1 MWSGLWR
8 RWGTIPV
15 LPANDNGQAAWVCAA
30 KGCRGRPQSPRLA
43 PAGAIPP
50 AAMKIKPHG
59 CALRRGVGGDRRL
72 RLFSLPPP
80 RLRRGESP
88 CNNKDQETWVCTAK
102 GCRGRPQSPRLAP
115 AGAIPPAAMKIKP
128 HGCALRRGVG
138 GDRRLRLF
146 SLPPPRL
153 RRGESPCNNKDQ
165 ETWVCTAKGCRGRPQ
180 SPRLAPAGAK
190 SPAYG
195 KDQL

>member
-1 MWSGLWR
+1 MWKGLWR

-15 LPANDNGQAAWVCAA
+15 LPANDNGQAA
-30 KGCRGRPQSPRLA
+30 
-43 PAGAIPP
+43 
-50 AAMKIKPHG
+50 
-59 CALRRGVGGDRRL
+59 
-72 RLFSLPPP
+72 
-80 RLRRGESP
+80 
-88 CNNKDQETWVCTAK
+88 WVCTAK

-153 RRGESPCNNKDQ
+153 RRGEIPCLRKRPATSERQAVRSRPFGATQHSWSNEQLGGASEDARSYWQ
-165 ETWVCTAKGCRGRPQ
+165 GRFAACALLAASLELSVRGTVGALPQ
-180 SPRLAPAGAK
+180 TPPEALPLDSARGNCPLTPFR
-190 SPAYG
+190 
-195 KDQL
+195 D

>member
-115 AGAIPPAAMKIKP
+115 AGASPPATMKIKP
-128 HGCALRRGVG
+128 HECALRRGVG
-138 GDRRLRLF
+138 GDRKAPD
-146 SLPPPRL
+146 S
-153 RRGESPCNNKDQ
+153 
-165 ETWVCTAKGCRGRPQ
+165 RPQ
-180 SPRLAPAGAK
+180 ARNPLLTEKTSYDWKPCSSVAPIWRDTA
-190 SPAYG
+190 
-195 KDQL
+195 QLVE